1 MALWRL
7 EDSTT
12 TISRDLIRKALVARG
27 DRNEIIKLW
36 QFGTV
41 SISQLYC
48 DLIASYSSTYN
59 SFILQYL
66 TAKTLCVTPI
76 PLTHSPIHQRVK
88 ITLWHIVSLRQST
101 PVSLPN
107 CQLSCA
113 ILSITLHLIDT
124 LPLGTYYAVARKT
137 GIPELASPR
146 SPENTFNFI
155 YLIANELRTKC

>member
-113 ILSITLHLIDT
+113 ILSIILCHFVNYFASHWYIATWHLLCCGAQDWYSRI
-124 LPLGTYYAVARKT
+124 GFA
-137 GIPELASPR
+137 
-146 SPENTFNFI
+146 
-155 YLIANELRTKC
+155 